1 MHSTSMGMAATPR
14 CPGPKGLLSSLD
26 ATGWTDRQTVP
37 IAELV
42 QLGHYP
48 EIPVDLRLSS

>member
-1 MHSTSMGMAATPR
+1 MGMAATPR